1 MKTDTHIEFD
11 LLLLNN
17 LFYVNQNSKTGLSYA
32 KDRYSGN
39 GRLMAKKGSD
49 AGGRLPSKSHGY
61 YVVNVDGKPRLVHR
75 IIYTIGYGQIP
86 KGMFV
91 DHINGNRTDNS
102 LSNLRL
108 VDRKTNQRNR
118 KMSSNN
124 TTGFVG
130 VSRVNRKYSP
140 YYCAQWLNEYGDIKT
155 KVFTITKYGEEEALR
170 LAIEFRKSKIME
182 MNILGENYTERH
194 FLGENQN

>member
-1 MKTDTHIEFD
+1 LKTDIHVEFD
-11 LLLLNN
+11 LHLLNE
-17 LFYVNQNSKTGLSYA
+17 LFYVNQNSKTGLSYT

-49 AGGRLPSKSHGY
+49 AGGSLPSKSHGY
-61 YVVNVDGKPRLVHR
+61 YVVNVNGKPRLVHR
-75 IIYTIGYGQIP
+75 IIYTMIYGQIP
-86 KGMFV
+86 KGVFV
-91 DHINGNRTDNS
+91 DHINGNRTDNT

-130 VSRVNRKYSP
+130 VSRVNRKSSP
-140 YYCAQWLNEYGDIKT
+140 YYCAQWTNEYGDVET
-155 KVFTITKYGEEEALR
+155 KVFTITKYGEDEALR

-194 FLGENQN
+194 FLGEIQN